1 MNVYRG
7 LIYNGEVSLT
17 IADTT
22 EIVNEGIR
30 LHKLTPSKG
39 YLLGKALSALTFF
52 SACLKEEKGEISLS
66 IQQDG
71 KEIIGAS
78 GNRALSLR
86 GYIAEGELY
95 CQNEDEE
102 RIFFSSGGSFTL
114 VRDDGYNRPFVGS
127 CALLEGSTIDEGV
140 EEYYRVSEQL
150 PTRIKTIAKLNEGS
164 RCAFA
169 GVIALQPLPFASEET
184 LEKVARFDLAA
195 LLKDVEERGMEEGA
209 QARFEGEIE
218 KRRAAY
224 RCNCSRDYL
233 SAVLVTLGEAQLRE
247 VIHAEGEVRV
257 HCHYCNTDYVFTGE
271 DVDRLFSK

>member
-7 LIYNGEVSLT
+7 LILGDEVSLT

-22 EIVNEGIR
+22 QIVNEGIR

-66 IQQDG
+66 VQRG
-71 KEIIGAS
+71 GRELIGAS
-78 GNRALSLR
+78 ANRALSLR
-86 GYIAEGELY
+86 GYIAEGEFS
-95 CQNEDEE
+95 CQNEEEE
-102 RIFFSSGGSFTL
+102 RAFFADGGSFTL

-127 CALLEGSTIDEGV
+127 CALLEGGTLDEGV

-150 PTRIKTIAKLNEGS
+150 PTRIKTIVRQNEGG

-184 LEKVARFDLAA
+184 LKKVAQADLGAI
-195 LLKDVEERGMEEGA
+195 LKRVEEEGIEKGA
-209 QARFEGEIE
+209 KTQFEGEIE
-218 KRRAAY
+218 KRQAAY

-247 VIHAEGEVRV
+247 VVQTEGEVRV

-271 DVDRLFSK
+271 DVDKLFSK